1 MNDNISESTTTAITF
16 RFASGQILSLDEDQ
30 IEKILYLAA
39 VVSSADH
46 FESTRDGDGYY
57 KLDSHIEF
65 THFSFVLE
73 SLSFHYPDGEN
84 KNFLEHQLNLDH
96 FQVSDEF
103 VVFWGPT
110 LEKKDEFL
118 LQRYRN
124 RH

>member
-1 MNDNISESTTTAITF
+1 MLKQSYNEWQYQWIDNNSYNIS
-16 RFASGQILSLDEDQ
+16 FASDQILSLDEDQ

-46 FESTRDGDGYY
+46 FESARDGDGHY

-84 KNFLEHQLNLDH
+84 KNFWEH
-96 FQVSDEF
+96 
-103 VVFWGPT
+103 
-110 LEKKDEFL
+110 
-118 LQRYRN
+118 
-124 RH
+124 